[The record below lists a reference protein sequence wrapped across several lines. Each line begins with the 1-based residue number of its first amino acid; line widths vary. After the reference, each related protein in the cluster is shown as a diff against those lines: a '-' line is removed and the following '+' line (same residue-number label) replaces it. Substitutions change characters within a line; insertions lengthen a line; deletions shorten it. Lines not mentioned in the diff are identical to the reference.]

1 VQGQEHSSPD
11 LVLSQHLVNGRNVDI
26 YQDGLPRPLLPAPGV
41 PKTASGDLVLMGKGG
56 YSGNLAG
63 LYAYG
68 RALTPS
74 DAMAFFAAGPP
85 AAALAATSAAVASM
99 PSGGYNVK
107 LALVDTAG
115 QEINKYTF

>member
-1 VQGQEHSSPD
+1 
-11 LVLSQHLVNGRNVDI
+11 
-26 YQDGLPRPLLPAPGV
+26 
-41 PKTASGDLVLMGKGG
+41 
-56 YSGNLAG
+56 
-63 LYAYG
+63 
-68 RALTPS
+68 
-74 DAMAFFAAGPP
+74 MAFFAAGPP